1 MIYERIMEV
10 NERFQELN
18 TMEANIVANIEKLNN
33 TLDEIAK
40 EKLTLQGSYST
51 LVAVGKELG
60 EIEISEDG
68 KPVSKVEKAGKE
80 EQQ

>member
-33 TLDEIAK
+33 TLDEICK
-40 EKLTLQGSYST
+40 VKLSLKG
-51 LVAVGKELG
+51 
-60 EIEISEDG
+60 
-68 KPVSKVEKAGKE
+68 
-80 EQQ
+80 

>member
-1 MIYERIMEV
+1 MIYEKIMEV

-40 EKLTLQGSYST
+40 EKLILQGSYST
-51 LVAVGKELG
+51 LVTVGKELG

-68 KPVSKVEKAGKE
+68 KTVSKIEKAGKE
-80 EQQ
+80 E

>member
-1 MIYERIMEV
+1 MIYEKIIEV

-40 EKLTLQGSYST
+40 ERLTLQGSYST
-51 LVAVGKELG
+51 LVTVGKELG

-68 KPVSKVEKAGKE
+68 KIVSKIEKTGKE
-80 EQQ
+80 EQ

>member
-1 MIYERIMEV
+1 MIYEKIMEV

-51 LVAVGKELG
+51 LVTVGKELG

-68 KPVSKVEKAGKE
+68 KTVSKIEKAGKE
-80 EQQ
+80 E

>member
-1 MIYERIMEV
+1 MIYEKIIEV

-40 EKLTLQGSYST
+40 ERLTLQGSYST
-51 LVAVGKELG
+51 LVTVGKELG

-68 KPVSKVEKAGKE
+68 KTVSKIEKTGKE
-80 EQQ
+80 EQ

>member
-68 KPVSKVEKAGKE
+68 KTVSKVEKAGKE
-80 EQQ
+80 EQ

>member
-1 MIYERIMEV
+1 MIYEKIIEV

-40 EKLTLQGSYST
+40 ERLALQGSYST
-51 LVAVGKELG
+51 LVTVVKELG
-60 EIEISEDG
+60 EIEIGEDG
-68 KPVSKVEKAGKE
+68 KTVSKIEKTGKE
-80 EQQ
+80 EQ

>member
-1 MIYERIMEV
+1 MIYEKIMEV

-51 LVAVGKELG
+51 LVTVGKELG

-68 KPVSKVEKAGKE
+68 KTVSKIEKAGKE
-80 EQQ
+80 EQ

>member
-1 MIYERIMEV
+1 MIYEKIMEV

-51 LVAVGKELG
+51 LVTVGKELG

-68 KPVSKVEKAGKE
+68 KIVSKIEKTGKE
-80 EQQ
+80 EQ

>member
-1 MIYERIMEV
+1 MIYEKIIEV

-40 EKLTLQGSYST
+40 ERLALQGSYST
-51 LVAVGKELG
+51 LVTVGKELG

-68 KPVSKVEKAGKE
+68 KTVSKIEKTGKE
-80 EQQ
+80 EQ

>member
-68 KPVSKVEKAGKE
+68 KTVSKVEKAGKE